1 MRQAFASETVV
12 RLWIKLL
19 SDPSLPTRKTV
30 GNFLKRI
37 WRQRQSDT
45 EQANGGE
52 VKAVDLKL
60 K

>member
-1 MRQAFASETVV
+1 MEQAYASETVV

-37 WRQRQSDT
+37 WRQRQV
-45 EQANGGE
+45 GY
-52 VKAVDLKL
+52 
-60 K
+60 